1 MQVVVNGQKK
11 GDLPMT
17 RATRFSTCLSV
28 LLCASASFAQSN
40 VSESAAAPAA
50 YVYLTA
56 TAAGGS
62 NQVWAYSAS
71 TAGALTAIPGSPFA
85 ASLVSTAV
93 TGSYLFGINT
103 NGTDVDSYSIA
114 ANGSIKL
121 VSSINAESDAGGGCN
136 GLGPLILD
144 HTGATLYV
152 AATVGGDCDQSEYLS
167 FSINKK
173 SGELTFLGS
182 TSQTNLF
189 NSPLS
194 FLGNNKFAYGTD
206 CINFQGEFLDTFAGA
221 KRESTGMLNYVNVS
235 LPTPTAKNGN
245 VYCRDLTA
253 TDPDSHVAV
262 ALLAISGG
270 STVVGSPQ
278 LATYTADSSG
288 NLTTKSTASNM
299 PTTKVLTISTLA
311 ASPSG
316 KLLAVAG
323 GEGLEIL
330 HFNGSS
336 PLTKY
341 TGLLSNRSF
350 TATTPSPGLAFW
362 DNSNHLYAISPGGD
376 QKLRIFLVT
385 PTEASLV
392 KGTPFSVPGVLNIS
406 VLPK

>member
-1 MQVVVNGQKK
+1 
-11 GDLPMT
+11 MT
-17 RATRFSTCLSV
+17 RVTRFFTCLTV
-28 LLCASASFAQSN
+28 LLCANASLAQANLSQ
-40 VSESAAAPAA
+40 STASPAA
-50 YVYLTA
+50 YVYLSA
-56 TAAGGS
+56 TASGGS
-62 NQVWAYSAS
+62 NQVWAFSAS
-71 TAGALTAIPGSPFA
+71 AAGKLTAIPGSPFA

-103 NGTDVDSYSIA
+103 NGTDVDSFSIA
-114 ANGSIKL
+114 SSGSLKP
-121 VSSINAESDAGGGCN
+121 VASIDAESFAGGGCN

-144 HTGATLYV
+144 HTGSTLYV
-152 AATVGGDCDQSEYLS
+152 AATVGGDCDQSEYES

-173 SGELTFLGS
+173 NGELTFLGS

-194 FLGNNKFAYGTD
+194 FLANNKFAYGTD
-206 CINFQGEFLDTFAGA
+206 CINFQGGFLDTFAGL
-221 KRESTGMLNYVNVS
+221 KRESTGMVNYVNVS
-235 LPTPTAKNGN
+235 LPTPTAKDGN

-299 PTTKVLTISTLA
+299 PTTKVMTIGTLA
-311 ASPSG
+311 MSPSG
-316 KLLAVAG
+316 KLLAVG
-323 GEGLEIL
+323 GAEGLEIF

-336 PLTKY
+336 PLTHY
-341 TGLLSNRSF
+341 TGLLSTRSF
-350 TATTPSPGLAFW
+350 TATTPSPGLMFW

-376 QKLRIFLVT
+376 QQLRIFSVT

-392 KGTPFSVPGVLNIS
+392 KGTPVSVPGVQNIS